1 MGPTIPIVCA
11 LVLGLA
17 GLIAA
22 ATDVVAEM
30 WFIFVGLGASLA
42 AAYYEALERGYDAA
56 DVVRFLRRKV
66 AAKFGR
72 GLQE

>member
-11 LVLGLA
+11 VILAFA

-22 ATDVVAEM
+22 ATGLAAEL

-56 DVVRFLRRKV
+56 DAVRFLRKKMS
-66 AAKFGR
+66 AKLGR
-72 GLQE
+72 SIHD